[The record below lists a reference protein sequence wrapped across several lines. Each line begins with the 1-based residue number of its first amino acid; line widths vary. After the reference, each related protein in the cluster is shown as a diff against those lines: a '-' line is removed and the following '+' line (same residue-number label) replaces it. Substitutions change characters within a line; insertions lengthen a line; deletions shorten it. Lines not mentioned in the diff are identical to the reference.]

1 MHYVAFLVIYCSSY
15 WCFITYCATPHL
27 TQLSISEPTPPPTW
41 VSEMIFERSLTRIS
55 TAGKPFVEN
64 GLNDCTLTFT
74 CVTRCPDLTHK
85 SLWPLATSNCG
96 GLRPRIGSPMSQECC
111 GLRPQQTVAASG
123 GKIPY
128 VLKGI
133 VTNLYILANST
144 LNLKPLSKFRF
155 VI

>member
-1 MHYVAFLVIYCSSY
+1 M
-15 WCFITYCATPHL
+15 
-27 TQLSISEPTPPPTW
+27 
-41 VSEMIFERSLTRIS
+41 
-55 TAGKPFVEN
+55 
-64 GLNDCTLTFT
+64 NDCTLTFT

-144 LNLKPLSKFRF
+144 LNLTPLSKFRF
-155 VI
+155 VIYDYELTCYTICKEEEEVLLPRKLVARILKDLTFVKI